1 LVKRFLPILLFLLF
15 LPSIPVAAASLDSLT
30 QDIETFAKS
39 PDSHFAPAT
48 LSRAQAVL
56 GAALVADR
64 NHDVKAR
71 QESLQAAESM
81 LANARKQ
88 AKSFKEKNKDVLE
101 LDQAAT
107 EASGNIPD
115 SGLDAAKS
123 YLGALVQAFERGH
136 LNQSV
141 TLAAD
146 AKKAFKS
153 VLDSKLPPLL
163 EKTDAALL
171 KASRAGAKHYAPQ
184 AYQAAQ
190 KWLAGALAYTDG
202 LSSNWPRHPALGLKL
217 ANAARE
223 LAAQVKQ
230 WRKHADSHEQLVVQ
244 ARQERL
250 RIARA
255 LGMDVDTADA
265 TADVDSNVL
274 VQRIHDLKSTLA
286 QERKAH
292 KNKIIALK
300 RAHAREMS
308 EKIAA
313 LQNEMASNQSKQVN
327 ELKEAFNIKLGRL
340 KAGFHTTL
348 ERETFETKRQRQ
360 LRKLFKKGEV
370 NILVNLDGSL
380 LIRLSALRFAP
391 GNSTIE
397 KKYFSLL
404 SHVKAGL
411 EQYPDREISIEGHTD
426 NKGDAKA
433 NQKLSLKRAET
444 VRDFLIAAGM
454 PGGRLKAL
462 GYGEVRPI
470 ASNDYERGRAMNRR
484 IDIIIQPKSRN

>member
-1 LVKRFLPILLFLLF
+1 LAKQLFLLF
-15 LPSIPVAAASLDSLT
+15 LLLLLLPSTPVAAASLESLT
-30 QDIETFAKS
+30 QGIETFAKS
-39 PDSHFAPAT
+39 PDGRFAPAT
-48 LSRAQAVL
+48 TARAQAVL

-64 NHDVKAR
+64 KHDAKAL
-71 QESLQAAESM
+71 QDSLQTAESM
-81 LANARKQ
+81 LASARKQ
-88 AKSFKEKNKDVLE
+88 AKAFKAKYKDVLDIE
-101 LDQAAT
+101 QAAT

-115 SGLDAAKS
+115 SGLDAAKNRVR
-123 YLGALVQAFERGH
+123 ALVQAFERGD

-141 TLAAD
+141 NLAAD

-153 VLDSKLPPLL
+153 VLDSKLPSLL
-163 EKTDAALL
+163 DKTDAALL
-171 KASRAGAKHYAPQ
+171 IASRAGAKRYAPH

-190 KWLAGALAYTDG
+190 KWLASALAYIDG
-202 LSSNWPRHPALGLKL
+202 LGKDWPRHPALGLKL

-223 LAAQVKQ
+223 LALQVKQ
-230 WRKHADSHEQLVVQ
+230 WRKHADSHEQLVMQ

-250 RIARA
+250 RIAQA
-255 LGMDVDTADA
+255 LGMDTDVTGVI
-265 TADVDSNVL
+265 ADVDVNTL
-274 VQRIHDLKSTLA
+274 LQQINDMQKALA
-286 QERKAH
+286 QERQAH
-292 KNKIIALK
+292 KNDVVTLK
-300 RAHAREMS
+300 EAHSRELQ

-313 LQNEMASNQSKQVN
+313 LQNEMASNQSKQVS

-348 ERETFETKRQRQ
+348 ERETFETKRQQQ
-360 LRKLFKKGEV
+360 LHKLFKKGEV

-454 PGGRLKAL
+454 NGGRLKAL
-462 GYGEVRPI
+462 GFGEVRPV

-484 IDIIIQPKSRN
+484 IDIIIQAPH

>member
-1 LVKRFLPILLFLLF
+1 LDKRAFLFLLLLF
-15 LPSIPVAAASLDSLT
+15 SVPSSALAIVSMDALA
-30 QDIETFAKS
+30 QQIEAFAHN
-39 PDSHFAPAT
+39 PDSRFAPAT

-64 NHDVKAR
+64 NHNAKAR
-71 QESLQAAESM
+71 QESLLAAEAM

-88 AKSFKEKNKDVLE
+88 AKTFKEKYKDVLE
-101 LDQAAT
+101 LEQAAT

-123 YLGALVQAFERGH
+123 HLGALVQAFEQGH

-153 VLDSKLPPLL
+153 VLDGKLPPLL

-184 AYQAAQ
+184 TYQAAQ
-190 KWLAGALAYTDG
+190 KWLASALAYTDG
-202 LSSNWPRHPALGLKL
+202 LGKNWPRHPALGLKL

-230 WRKHADSHEQLVVQ
+230 WRKHAGSHEQLVVQ

-250 RIARA
+250 RIARV
-255 LGMDVDTADA
+255 LGIDVDTNDA
-265 TADVDSNVL
+265 TADVDINVL
-274 VQRIHDLKSTLA
+274 VQRINDLKSTLT
-286 QERKAH
+286 QERLAH
-292 KNKIIALK
+292 KNDITALTATYSRQMQK
-300 RAHAREMS
+300 
-308 EKIAA
+308 KIAE
-313 LQNEMASNQSKQVN
+313 LQNKMARNQNQQVGA
-327 ELKEAFNIKLGRL
+327 LKEAFRAK
-340 KAGFHTTL
+340 L
-348 ERETFETKRQRQ
+348 ERETFETRRQQQ

-370 NILVNLDGSL
+370 KILANLDGSL
-380 LIRLSALRFAP
+380 LVRLSALKFAP
-391 GNSTIE
+391 GKTTIAQ
-397 KKYFSLL
+397 KYFDLL
-404 SHVKAGL
+404 SRLKSGL
-411 EQYPDREISIEGHTD
+411 ALYPDRKITIEGHTD

-433 NQKLSLKRAET
+433 NQKLSLKRAEG
-444 VRDFLIAAGM
+444 VRDFLTAAGM
-454 PGGRLKAL
+454 NNGRLKAL
-462 GYGEVRPI
+462 GYGEVRPV

-484 IDIIIQPKSRN
+484 IDIIIQPKTKN